1 MIAEEENLEYLFGK
15 GISLKDIKSIKC
27 FVFSYEAVNN
37 YNYSGHCDGRCLNCD
52 DFDPIRGCTYE
63 PDEDELTDEVDSDIT
78 DEEYD
83 QIAEDAHNH
92 LIRDLIEAGAKINE
106 LRADC
111 KDLTEALFKTD
122 AALSIA
128 IDGYNGPHLDG
139 LRKSEQLAKEKC
151 VEMYNY
157 LVEKE

>member
-1 MIAEEENLEYLFGK
+1 MNE
-15 GISLKDIKSIKC
+15 
-27 FVFSYEAVNN
+27 
-37 YNYSGHCDGRCLNCD
+37 HCDGRCLNCD

-63 PDEDELTDEVDSDIT
+63 PDEVDSDIT

-83 QIAEDAHNH
+83 QIAEDAHNN
-92 LIRDLIEAGAKINE
+92 LIRDLIEAGVEINK

-111 KDLTEALFKTD
+111 KDLTEALFKAD

-128 IDGYNGPHLDG
+128 LDGYNGPHLDN